1 MKKNR
6 ISRTVAA
13 LAAVVTCVAVAVS
26 VCLGGSVPWREEAA
40 QNLSAIAEAR
50 VGIILNSINGT
61 LAPSPDAPKE
71 IWQSPLKT
79 AAYYCLN
86 STEAV
91 KPVDFLGSIID
102 LSAMNERWPDQSNWK
117 MGADETA
124 LRSAVISLLRSPA
137 VFKIVVEGV
146 VKATVATTSE
156 QTAKNR
162 TKILQMLDTAHAYL
176 DTVDMKAEEAWLAEC
191 KQSIAKAVEAD
202 KKSGGNDAYYAVQY
216 RFNQFG
222 LGKYKEGVAPSPD
235 RYIQT
240 FVYRRLKDGMTVTEI
255 RSAIRTV
262 QSALMPKRPRSTV
275 LAKEVAAASK

>member
-1 MKKNR
+1 MKNNR
-6 ISRTVAA
+6 VSRLVTA
-13 LAAVVTCVAVAVS
+13 LAAVVTFVAVAVS
-26 VCLGGSVPWREEAA
+26 FCLGGSVPWREEAA
-40 QNLSAIAEAR
+40 QNLSAVAEAR
-50 VGIILNSINGT
+50 VVIILKSIEGT

-71 IWQSPLKT
+71 IWQTPLKT

-86 STEAV
+86 STEAG

-102 LSAMNERWPDQSNWK
+102 LSAMKERWPDQVNWK
-117 MGADETA
+117 MGADEMA

-137 VFKIVVEGV
+137 VFKIVTEGV

-156 QTAKNR
+156 KTATNR
-162 TKILQMLDTAHAYL
+162 TTILQMLDAAHAYL

-202 KKSGGNDAYYAVQY
+202 KKSGGNDAYYAAQY

-222 LGKYKEGVAPSPD
+222 PGKYKEGAVPSAD

-240 FVYRRLKDGMTVTEI
+240 FVYRRLKDGMTTTEI
-255 RSAIRTV
+255 RSAIRSV
-262 QSALMPKRPRSTV
+262 QTALTPKRPMPSFLV
-275 LAKEVAAASK
+275 KEVVYTR